1 MGTGVQRVEGTD
13 DLVATIVLAF
23 SSDPF
28 VRWMLPEPERFLTH
42 FDAYHASAW
51 RVDVVVRRGV
61 RPSRRARAA
70 FWYPPGVHP
79 DGQAFGALLE
89 EAGVASRLAP
99 VWEQVGPYEPDEP
112 HWYLRQIGVDPA
124 ARGRGLG
131 SALLRA
137 GLDEVDRDGARAY
150 LEATSAGSKSLYERH
165 GFMSLR
171 EVKVGDAPPLWPMV
185 REPLV

>member
-1 MGTGVQRVEGTD
+1 MATEVQRVERTEG
-13 DLVATIVLAF
+13 LIATIVLAF

-28 VRWMLPEPERFLTH
+28 VRWMLPEPDRFVTH
-42 FDAYHASAW
+42 FSRITRLHGELTSSSGGAFGLSDG
-51 RVDVVVRRGV
+51 RGAV
-61 RPSRRARAA
+61 

-79 DGQAFGALLE
+79 DGQAFGALLQ
-89 EAGVASRLAP
+89 EAGVAGMVAP

-124 ARGRGLG
+124 ARGSGLG

-137 GLDEVDRDGARAY
+137 GLEEVDRVGARAY
-150 LEATSAGSKSLYERH
+150 LEATSLASKSLYERH
-165 GFMSLR
+165 GFVSLG
-171 EVKVGDAPPLWPMV
+171 EIKVGEAPPLWPMV

>member
-1 MGTGVQRVEGTD
+1 MATEVQRVERTEG
-13 DLVATIVLAF
+13 LIATIVLAF

-28 VRWMLPEPERFLTH
+28 VRWMLPEPDRFLTH
-42 FDAYHASAW
+42 FTRITRLHGELTSSSGGAFGLSDG
-51 RVDVVVRRGV
+51 RG
-61 RPSRRARAA
+61 AA

-79 DGQAFGALLE
+79 DGQAFGALLQ
-89 EAGVASRLAP
+89 EAGVAGMVAP

-124 ARGRGLG
+124 ARGSGLG

-137 GLDEVDRDGARAY
+137 GLEEVDRVGARAY
-150 LEATSAGSKSLYERH
+150 LEATSLASKSLYERH
-165 GFMSLR
+165 GFVSLG
-171 EVKVGDAPPLWPMV
+171 EIKVGEAPPLWPMV